1 MDNSLYVLDNNV
13 VLQISENHQVRIVAG
28 RPMHCQV
35 PGLDHFLVSK
45 IAIHA
50 TLESANALAI
60 SHNGL
65 LYISESDEKKINRV
79 RQVSTNGEISLVAG
93 APSGCDCKNDANCDC
108 YSGDDGYAKDAKL
121 NAPSSLAVSPDG
133 ELFIADLGNIR
144 IRYVRKNKAF
154 LNPLNMYE
162 VSSPIDDELYLFDV
176 NGSHIFSQSLTTG
189 DYLYNFTYSGEGD
202 LSSIIDKNKNKVTI
216 RRDTTG
222 LPLWLMGPDGQTFWF
237 TIGTNNAL
245 KSVASQGQ
253 ELAMMTYHGSSGLL
267 ATKSNEDGWTTFYE
281 WVYFLHCVY
290 CFLY

>member
-1 MDNSLYVLDNNV
+1 MRLEWPTDLAVSPMDNSLYVLDNNV

-45 IAIHA
+45 VAIHA
-50 TLESANALAI
+50 TLESANALAV

-65 LYISESDEKKINRV
+65 LYIAESDEKKINRV

-144 IRYVRKNKAF
+144 IRYIRRNKAF

-176 NGSHIFSQSLTTG
+176 NGSHIYTQSLTTG
-189 DYLYNFTYSGEGD
+189 DYLYNLTYSGEGD
-202 LSSIIDKNKNKVTI
+202 LSSITDKNKNKVTI

-222 LPLWLMGPDGQTFWF
+222 LPLWLMCPDGQTFWF

-245 KSVASQGQ
+245 KSVAAQGQ
-253 ELAMMTYHGSSGLL
+253 EIAMMTYHGSSGLL
-267 ATKSNEDGWTTFYE
+267 ATKSNEDGWTSFYE
-281 WVYFLHCVY
+281 
-290 CFLY
+290 